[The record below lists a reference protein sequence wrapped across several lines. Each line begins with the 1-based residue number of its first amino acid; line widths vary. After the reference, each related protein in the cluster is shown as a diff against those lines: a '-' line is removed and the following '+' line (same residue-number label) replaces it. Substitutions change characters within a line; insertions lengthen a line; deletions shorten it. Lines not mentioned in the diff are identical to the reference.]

1 MGEDK
6 IYTRPNGDR
15 VTTNE
20 GRAAVEEAIA
30 FLKAQKPLPA
40 LGWNIDMWKACR
52 DHGES

>member
-6 IYTRPNGDR
+6 IYTRPWGER

-30 FLKAQKPLPA
+30 FLKAQKPMPT

-52 DHGES
+52 DHVES